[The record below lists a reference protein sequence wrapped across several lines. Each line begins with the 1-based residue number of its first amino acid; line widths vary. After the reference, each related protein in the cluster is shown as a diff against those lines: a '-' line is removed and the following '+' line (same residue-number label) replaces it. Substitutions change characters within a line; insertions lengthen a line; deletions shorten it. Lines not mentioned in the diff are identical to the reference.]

1 MTRTKTGSSRN
12 DARTTLAVPGNRLR
26 FSHVTVRPES
36 ILMSYRQFRV
46 MAAPILSIKERLSGR
61 SIYLIGMMGSGKTST
76 GRPLAKRL
84 GYGFVD
90 ADAVI
95 EQVAGCTIPEIFQR
109 DGEEGFRLI
118 ESQVLNA
125 ISQRHSLVVATGGGV
140 VTKPENWGQL
150 HSGIVVWLDV
160 DQAKLI
166 ERLRNDSTQRPLL
179 QQPDPEAALENLLQ
193 QRRPLYGEADLTVV
207 INDETPDDV
216 ADGILQLLP
225 TLIQDPTQ
233 QRER

>member
-1 MTRTKTGSSRN
+1 MT
-12 DARTTLAVPGNRLR
+12 D
-26 FSHVTVRPES
+26 
-36 ILMSYRQFRV
+36 
-46 MAAPILSIKERLSGR
+46 PILSLKERLGGR

-95 EQVAGCTIPEIFQR
+95 EQVAGCTIPEIFER
-109 DGEEGFRLI
+109 DGEAGFRSI

-160 DQAKLI
+160 NRAQLI
-166 ERLRNDSTQRPLL
+166 ERLRDDSTQRPLL
-179 QQPDPEAALENLLQ
+179 QQPNPEAALDTLLQ
-193 QRRPLYGEADLTVV
+193 ERRPLYGEADLTVV
-207 INDETPDDV
+207 IKDESPDAV

-225 TLIQDPTQ
+225 TLIKDPTE

>member
-1 MTRTKTGSSRN
+1 
-12 DARTTLAVPGNRLR
+12 
-26 FSHVTVRPES
+26 
-36 ILMSYRQFRV
+36 MSYRQFRA
-46 MAAPILSIKERLSGR
+46 MADPILSLKERLSGR

-95 EQVAGCTIPEIFQR
+95 EQVAGCTIPEIFER
-109 DGEEGFRLI
+109 DGEAGFRSI

-150 HSGIVVWLDV
+150 HGGIVVWLDV
-160 DQAKLI
+160 NRAQLI
-166 ERLRNDSTQRPLL
+166 EPLRDDSTQRPLL
-179 QQPDPEAALENLLQ
+179 QQPNPEAALDTLLQ
-193 QRRPLYGEADLTVV
+193 
-207 INDETPDDV
+207 
-216 ADGILQLLP
+216 
-225 TLIQDPTQ
+225 
-233 QRER
+233 